1 MLAKLRNK
9 SLLRIYLDDIRDGF
23 GETTYQLHKRFID
36 NLIEWKN
43 LHEGEDKECRDG
55 FERMSEGDYSMFEKL
70 FSMAVE
76 CIPVTVIKEFQKL

>member
-1 MLAKLRNK
+1 MDSEKLHTNYI
-9 SLLRIYLDDIRDGF
+9 SVI
-23 GETTYQLHKRFID
+23 ID

-43 LHEGEDKECRDG
+43 LHEGEYKECRVG